1 MTTLKQLQRR
11 LVRTVLSVQRTDDYV
26 MDMIAR
32 MRKAIPRS
40 SLKSSLA
47 RLLLPL
53 AHNILVP
60 RQIIQWDC

>member
-1 MTTLKQLQRR
+1 MTTMKQLQGR
-11 LVRTVLSVQRTDDYV
+11 LVRTVLSVQRTDV

-40 SLKSSLA
+40 SLA

-53 AHNILVP
+53 AHNILAP